1 MAFGGDNAESYYDDG
16 VTASMKGDLKR
27 AAKCFEL
34 AIKKDPS
41 FIVAYH
47 QLGKCYLRMGATERA
62 VSLLQRVVNHMPD
75 KAPFRIDL
83 GQAYMAAGEYER
95 AREQFEWL
103 LASDASRAR
112 AHLGLAQVYFAM
124 GRFDESVRHARQAID
139 LGGTNF
145 AALFVLGKAGMVSE
159 DPSMA
164 LEALDRADKLIEK
177 SLELNPD
184 QVEGYYLRGEVAYAR
199 KQYSTAL
206 EHYRAADDRARKD
219 AYYSAFGENFR
230 MVDILAKMGLC
241 YRQLDRVDRA
251 RELGAEILAIDS
263 EHKIGKALSSL

>member
-27 AAKCFEL
+27 AARCFEL
-34 AIKKDPS
+34 AVKKDPS

-47 QLGKCYLRMGATERA
+47 QLGKCYLRMGATKRA

-83 GQAYMAAGEYER
+83 GQAYLVAGEYER

-103 LASDASRAR
+103 LAVGSSRTR

-124 GRFDESVRHARQAID
+124 GRFDEAVHHARQAVD
-139 LGGTNF
+139 LGGINF
-145 AALFVLGKAGMVSE
+145 AALFILGKAGMVSQ
-159 DPSMA
+159 DSSVA

-199 KQYSTAL
+199 RQYSSAL
-206 EHYRAADDRARKD
+206 EHYRAADDRAKKD

-230 MVDILAKMGLC
+230 LVDILAKMGLC
-241 YRQLDRVDRA
+241 YRQLDRIDRA
-251 RELGAEILAIDS
+251 KELGTEILALDP
-263 EHKIGKALSSL
+263 EHKIGKALSAL